1 MNHVC
6 VTSSVCEA
14 QTTRRHNGLQSVCFS
29 EVRRHKNVC
38 ASPRPTLP
46 EKTLHRS
53 IVLHLAATTTVATL
67 LSNPA
72 SSDFPTII
80 VDCSSRRTTTLDRSI
95 DRTPPCSPPLTSDSP
110 VKPPAGDRRPH
121 SYTGDFDLTE
131 MGEKQQWTNEHL
143 KCLLDTCIEEVES
156 VGRKRLSLQKD
167 SWIRLGRVLKEKFG
181 VELTQKQMKN
191 AYDNLK
197 AKYTG
202 WVYLKNKTGNIYNSQ
217 TNTFNLTAE
226 EWDDFKKGH
235 PKAASLRT
243 IPLPFPDLCARL
255 FDGNSAT
262 GNFRSYSTQSSSV
275 AGASSCRVPPLQ
287 ITATPFDAMDD
298 DGVDT
303 SHHEPP
309 PSTASP
315 SAASPSAASPSA
327 GSPYTGSPY
336 TATPS
341 GNPNKRAKPSTPV
354 APSASPSASSPDG
367 TSVTADD
374 LAFEMKKALQI
385 LTKGYTIPQCLEK
398 LEVLQLG
405 PTDPLRFVAYHI
417 FGGNMNMR
425 EMWMHLPDVPEILR
439 GWLEMTGVAHDSRI
453 LSEAVADPQA
463 SFPFPPPDK
472 YYLCDAAYAHTR
484 GFMAP
489 YRNPADVKKQTVF
502 LLQTADV
509 WSTSSAAEACRCGP

>member
-1 MNHVC
+1 
-6 VTSSVCEA
+6 
-14 QTTRRHNGLQSVCFS
+14 
-29 EVRRHKNVC
+29 
-38 ASPRPTLP
+38 
-46 EKTLHRS
+46 
-53 IVLHLAATTTVATL
+53 
-67 LSNPA
+67 
-72 SSDFPTII
+72 
-80 VDCSSRRTTTLDRSI
+80 
-95 DRTPPCSPPLTSDSP
+95 
-110 VKPPAGDRRPH
+110 
-121 SYTGDFDLTE
+121 

-156 VGRKRLSLQKD
+156 VGRKGLSLQKD

-181 VELTQKQMKN
+181 FELTQKQMKH

-202 WVYLKNKTGNIYNSQ
+202 W
-217 TNTFNLTAE
+217 
-226 EWDDFKKGH
+226 GH

-243 IPLPFPDLCARL
+243 IPLPFPDPCACL

-303 SHHEPP
+303 SHHEPQ
-309 PSTASP
+309 PSAASP

-374 LAFEMKKALQI
+374 LAFEMKKALQS

-417 FGGNMNMR
+417 FGGTMNMR

-489 YRNPADVKKQTVF
+489 YRNVSLFQQPADVKKQTVF

-509 WSTSSAAEACRCGP
+509 WSTSSAAEACRCGPQTADILASEKQTAPNSPQSSC

>member
-1 MNHVC
+1 M
-6 VTSSVCEA
+6 ELLEWI
-14 QTTRRHNGLQSVCFS
+14 R
-29 EVRRHKNVC
+29 E
-38 ASPRPTLP
+38 
-46 EKTLHRS
+46 S
-53 IVLHLAATTTVATL
+53 ISGFHPLHLPLMMKVRVRSKDIVHIHGANNSCDHHRRNPPLRSKPSIAAF
-67 LSNPA
+67 LSDPA

-80 VDCSSRRTTTLDRSI
+80 IDCSSRRTTTLDRSYS
-95 DRTPPCSPPLTSDSP
+95 T
-110 VKPPAGDRRPH
+110 
-121 SYTGDFDLTE
+121 
-131 MGEKQQWTNEHL
+131 
-143 KCLLDTCIEEVES
+143 LLD
-156 VGRKRLSLQKD
+156 RLLATVNHPARHRPETVAPTATPETS
-167 SWIRLGRVLKEKFG
+167 
-181 VELTQKQMKN
+181 T
-191 AYDNLK
+191 
-197 AKYTG
+197 
-202 WVYLKNKTGNIYNSQ
+202 SQ
-217 TNTFNLTAE
+217 
-226 EWDDFKKGH
+226 GH

-309 PSTASP
+309 L

-327 GSPYTGSPY
+327 GSPY

-374 LAFEMKKALQI
+374 LAFEMKKALQS

-417 FGGNMNMR
+417 FGGTMNMR

-439 GWLEMTGVAHDSRI
+439 GWLEMTG
-453 LSEAVADPQA
+453 
-463 SFPFPPPDK
+463 
-472 YYLCDAAYAHTR
+472 
-484 GFMAP
+484 
-489 YRNPADVKKQTVF
+489 
-502 LLQTADV
+502 
-509 WSTSSAAEACRCGP
+509 TSLGVLKDGKIVR

>member
-1 MNHVC
+1 MVCSLFVFLKCADIKTSARVLIQPSQKKPSIDRSCSTLQRPPPSQPSSPIKAIDRRLPLRSGVLRFSDHHSRLQQPANH
-6 VTSSVCEA
+6 
-14 QTTRRHNGLQSVCFS
+14 
-29 EVRRHKNVC
+29 
-38 ASPRPTLP
+38 
-46 EKTLHRS
+46 
-53 IVLHLAATTTVATL
+53 
-67 LSNPA
+67 NP
-72 SSDFPTII
+72 
-80 VDCSSRRTTTLDRSI
+80 RSI
-95 DRTPPCSPPLTSDSP
+95 DRLYSTLLAAVNQRLPCEAT
-110 VKPPAGDRRPH
+110 GRRPLPPQLH
-121 SYTGDFDLTE
+121 RRLRP
-131 MGEKQQWTNEHL
+131 H
-143 KCLLDTCIEEVES
+143 
-156 VGRKRLSLQKD
+156 RKGLSLQKD

-309 PSTASP
+309 PS
-315 SAASPSAASPSA
+315 AASPSAASPSA
-327 GSPYTGSPY
+327 GSPSAASPSAGSPY
-336 TATPS
+336 T
-341 GNPNKRAKPSTPV
+341 

-374 LAFEMKKALQI
+374 LAFEMKKALQS

-417 FGGNMNMR
+417 FGGTMNMR
-425 EMWMHLPDVPEILR
+425 EIWMHLPDVPEILR
-439 GWLEMTGVAHDSRI
+439 GWLEMAGTSLGVLKDGKIVR
-453 LSEAVADPQA
+453 
-463 SFPFPPPDK
+463 
-472 YYLCDAAYAHTR
+472 
-484 GFMAP
+484 
-489 YRNPADVKKQTVF
+489 
-502 LLQTADV
+502 
-509 WSTSSAAEACRCGP
+509 

>member
-1 MNHVC
+1 
-6 VTSSVCEA
+6 
-14 QTTRRHNGLQSVCFS
+14 
-29 EVRRHKNVC
+29 
-38 ASPRPTLP
+38 
-46 EKTLHRS
+46 
-53 IVLHLAATTTVATL
+53 
-67 LSNPA
+67 
-72 SSDFPTII
+72 
-80 VDCSSRRTTTLDRSI
+80 
-95 DRTPPCSPPLTSDSP
+95 
-110 VKPPAGDRRPH
+110 
-121 SYTGDFDLTE
+121 

-156 VGRKRLSLQKD
+156 VGRKGLSLQKD

-181 VELTQKQMKN
+181 FELTKKQMKN

-309 PSTASP
+309 PS
-315 SAASPSAASPSA
+315 AASPSAASPSA

-374 LAFEMKKALQI
+374 LAFEMKKALQS

-417 FGGNMNMR
+417 FGGTMNMR

-489 YRNPADVKKQTVF
+489 YLYDNKENAYLLSFEVYDDNENAYLLSFEVYDDKENAYLLSVEVYDDHENVK
-502 LLQTADV
+502 LNC
-509 WSTSSAAEACRCGP
+509 SSNKRMKSKESRKL

>member
-1 MNHVC
+1 M
-6 VTSSVCEA
+6 
-14 QTTRRHNGLQSVCFS
+14 TTRPPPGALEGSSSNPPRKNPPSIDRAPPCSDHH
-29 EVRRHKNVC
+29 RRN
-38 ASPRPTLP
+38 PPL
-46 EKTLHRS
+46 RS
-53 IVLHLAATTTVATL
+53 KPSIAAF
-67 LSNPA
+67 LSDPA

-121 SYTGDFDLTE
+121 SYTGDFD
-131 MGEKQQWTNEHL
+131 
-143 KCLLDTCIEEVES
+143 
-156 VGRKRLSLQKD
+156 
-167 SWIRLGRVLKEKFG
+167 
-181 VELTQKQMKN
+181 
-191 AYDNLK
+191 
-197 AKYTG
+197 
-202 WVYLKNKTGNIYNSQ
+202 
-217 TNTFNLTAE
+217 LTAE

-309 PSTASP
+309 PSAASP
-315 SAASPSAASPSA
+315 SAASPSAGSPSAASPSA

-336 TATPS
+336 TTTPS

-367 TSVTADD
+367 TSVTAND
-374 LAFEMKKALQI
+374 LAFEMKKALQS

-417 FGGNMNMR
+417 FGGTMNMR

-439 GWLEMTGVAHDSRI
+439 GWLEMTG
-453 LSEAVADPQA
+453 
-463 SFPFPPPDK
+463 
-472 YYLCDAAYAHTR
+472 
-484 GFMAP
+484 
-489 YRNPADVKKQTVF
+489 
-502 LLQTADV
+502 
-509 WSTSSAAEACRCGP
+509 TSLGVLKDGKIVR

>member
-1 MNHVC
+1 MVFVFSLQIC
-6 VTSSVCEA
+6 GRSSVCAA
-14 QTTRRHNGLQSVCFS
+14 QTTRRLIGLNKL
-29 EVRRHKNVC
+29 RRPTVTSDLSPHRPSPPSSPA
-38 ASPRPTLP
+38 ASP
-46 EKTLHRS
+46 
-53 IVLHLAATTTVATL
+53 VVA
-67 LSNPA
+67 S
-72 SSDFPTII
+72 
-80 VDCSSRRTTTLDRSI
+80 
-95 DRTPPCSPPLTSDSP
+95 
-110 VKPPAGDRRPH
+110 
-121 SYTGDFDLTE
+121 
-131 MGEKQQWTNEHL
+131 KQQAP
-143 KCLLDTCIEEVES
+143 LLNCSE
-156 VGRKRLSLQKD
+156 Q
-167 SWIRLGRVLKEKFG
+167 
-181 VELTQKQMKN
+181 
-191 AYDNLK
+191 
-197 AKYTG
+197 
-202 WVYLKNKTGNIYNSQ
+202 
-217 TNTFNLTAE
+217 
-226 EWDDFKKGH
+226 GH

-275 AGASSCRVPPLQ
+275 AGASSYRVPPLQ

-298 DGVDT
+298 DGVHT

-309 PSTASP
+309 
-315 SAASPSAASPSA
+315 PSAASPSA
-327 GSPYTGSPY
+327 GSPSAASPSARSPY

-374 LAFEMKKALQI
+374 LAFEMKKALQS
-385 LTKGYTIPQCLEK
+385 LTKGYTIPQFLEK

-417 FGGNMNMR
+417 FGGTMNMR
-425 EMWMHLPDVPEILR
+425 EMWMHLADVPEILR

-472 YYLCDAAYAHTR
+472 YYLCDAAYAYTR

-489 YRNPADVKKQTVF
+489 YRNVSLQTLKKQTVF

-509 WSTSSAAEACRCGP
+509 WSTSSAAEACRCGLQTADILASEKQTAPILGRDHPY